1 MPPCGYWRAAPGLHL
16 LTITWR
22 APSMRKLLLAS
33 TALLLSACAVG
44 PDYQRP
50 HATAP
55 AAYLRAE
62 QPLFSSRQPEGEFW
76 RRFEDPL
83 LAQLVEDA
91 LLANNDLRIA
101 LSRYDRAQALLRG
114 SKADRLPTVSATAE
128 AGYQQLSAD
137 QLPGASRR
145 DREGDSYAASVN
157 VLWEPDLFGRV
168 RRSVQ
173 AQRAEADAVT
183 ADLAALQVVVV
194 AELVAG
200 YFELRGLQEQLR
212 VARAN
217 AAIQQDSLNLVER
230 QLAAGRGTPL
240 DVSRARAQL
249 EATLSRIP
257 TLEGEVGATTH
268 RLSVLTGREP
278 TALAADLE
286 AAPPLPALPASIA
299 TGLPAELL
307 RRRPDIIAAER
318 RLEAATARVGI
329 ATADLYPRFALA
341 GLLGT
346 QAADLGDLFSRN
358 SETRMIALGIDWTFL
373 QVGQTRARIAAT
385 KADVDAS
392 IARHR
397 QAVLLALEET
407 ETALIRYAR
416 AQRERAHL
424 QVAASAA
431 AEASRLARQ
440 RYELGVIDFLQVI
453 DAERA
458 RLETENRLAISHTRS
473 ATQLVALYKALAGG
487 WPERAGVKVAGRTSS
502 TADQCSYRS
511 KEYPDV
517 SPDPVIC
524 AHQSS
529 H

>member
-1 MPPCGYWRAAPGLHL
+1 
-16 LTITWR
+16 
-22 APSMRKLLLAS
+22 MRKLLLAS
-33 TALLLSACAVG
+33 TALLLTACAVG

-50 HATAP
+50 HAAAP

-62 QPLFSSRQPEGEFW
+62 EPLFSSGQPEAEFW
-76 RRFEDPL
+76 RRFDDSL
-83 LAQLVEDA
+83 LAQLVEDT

-157 VLWEPDLFGRV
+157 ALWELDLFGRV
-168 RRSVQ
+168 RHSVQ
-173 AQRAEADAVT
+173 AQRAEADAVA

-194 AELVAG
+194 ADLVAA

-217 AAIQQDSLNLVER
+217 ATIQQDSLNLVER

-249 EATLSRIP
+249 EATRSRIP
-257 TLEGEVGATTH
+257 VLEGEVAATTH
-268 RLSVLTGREP
+268 RISVLTGREP
-278 TALAADLE
+278 TSLTTELAA
-286 AAPPLPALPASIA
+286 AQPLPALPASIA

-318 RLEAATARVGI
+318 RVEVATARVGI

-346 QAADLGDLFSRN
+346 QAADLGDLFGRD
-358 SETRMIALGIDWTFL
+358 SETRLIALGVDWTFL
-373 QVGQTRARIAAT
+373 QVGQTRARIAASN
-385 KADVDAS
+385 ADVDAS
-392 IARHR
+392 IARYR
-397 QAVLLALEET
+397 QSILSALEET

-416 AQRERAHL
+416 AQRERSHL
-424 QVAASAA
+424 QSAAAAA
-431 AEASRLARQ
+431 AEASQLARR
-440 RYELGVIDFLQVI
+440 RYELGLIDFLQVI

-458 RLETENRLAISHTRS
+458 QLDIEDRLAVSHARA
-473 ATQLVALYKALAGG
+473 ATQLAALYKALAGG
-487 WPERAGVKVAGRTSS
+487 WPERVGVELA
-502 TADQCSYRS
+502 
-511 KEYPDV
+511 EE
-517 SPDPVIC
+517 PVL
-524 AHQSS
+524 SG
-529 H
+529 